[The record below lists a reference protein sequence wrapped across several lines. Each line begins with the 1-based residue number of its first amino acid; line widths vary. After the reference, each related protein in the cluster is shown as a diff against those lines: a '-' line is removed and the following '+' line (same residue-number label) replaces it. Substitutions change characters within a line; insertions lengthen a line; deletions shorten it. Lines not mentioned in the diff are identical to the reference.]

1 MKLLKRI
8 LLGLLFIIALLL
20 IIALFIPK
28 EILVS
33 RSIKINRAQS
43 EVFYYV
49 KQLKNQPK
57 YGVWWKADPNM
68 KITTSGTDGQVGFVH
83 GWDSKDENVGA
94 GQQKIIALDSSA
106 RKSKIDIELKFIRP
120 FESINPSYIET
131 KSIAADKQTEVTWAI
146 TSKMPYPFNLM
157 GALMNMEEM
166 LGSDLEKG
174 LKNLKVLLEKED
186 Y

>member
-8 LLGLLFIIALLL
+8 LLGLLFLIALLL

-28 EILVS
+28 ETLVR
-33 RSIKINRAQS
+33 RSIRINRAQT
-43 EVFYYV
+43 EVFNYV
-49 KQLKNQPK
+49 KQLKNQPE
-57 YGVWWKADPNM
+57 YGVWWRADPNM

-94 GQQKIIALDSSA
+94 GQQKIIAINSSTY
-106 RKSKIDIELKFIRP
+106 KSKISIELKFIRP
-120 FESINPSYIET
+120 FKSVNPSYIQT
-131 KSIAADKQTEVTWAI
+131 KTFAPKQTEVAWAI

-174 LKNLKVLLEKED
+174 LNNLKVLLEKED

>member
-43 EVFYYV
+43 EVFDYV

-68 KITTSGTDGQVGFVH
+68 KITTSGTDGEVGFVH
-83 GWDSKDENVGA
+83 GWDSKDE
-94 GQQKIIALDSSA
+94 
-106 RKSKIDIELKFIRP
+106 KS
-120 FESINPSYIET
+120 
-131 KSIAADKQTEVTWAI
+131 V
-146 TSKMPYPFNLM
+146 
-157 GALMNMEEM
+157 
-166 LGSDLEKG
+166 LGSKKLSRLIAVHAKAK
-174 LKNLKVLLEKED
+174 LISN
-186 Y
+186 